1 MGDFMN
7 CGIEVLKRL
16 SEILNI
22 DLNDVILNCESK
34 VNEFGLSLYDLKY
47 ELNKVI
53 PTKAIMSLKLLK
65 NTHYIAY
72 IGHKRNGHYVL
83 VEKID
88 KYVWVYDPAN
98 KLKKC
103 NKLYFYLLW
112 SKTSLVFML

>member
-1 MGDFMN
+1 MN

-16 SEILNI
+16 NEMI
-22 DLNDVILNCESK
+22 DYDLKEVIKTCENK
-34 VNEFGLSLYDLKY
+34 VNENGLSMLDLKT

-53 PTKAIMSLKLLK
+53 PTQAIMSLKFIK
-65 NTHYIAY
+65 NTPWIAY
-72 IGHKRNGHYVL
+72 IGSKKNGHYVL

-88 KYVWVYDPAN
+88 KYIWVYDPSN

-103 NKLYFYLLW
+103 NKFYFYLLW

>member
-1 MGDFMN
+1 MN

-16 SEILNI
+16 NVILEI
-22 DLNDVILNCESK
+22 DLNDVIKNCESK
-34 VNEFGLSLYDLKY
+34 VNENGLSMYDFKN
-47 ELNKVI
+47 ELNKKV
-53 PTKAIMSLKLLK
+53 PTMAIMSLKFIK
-65 NTHYIAY
+65 NTPWIAY
-72 IGHKRNGHYVL
+72 IGSKKNGHYVL

-112 SKTSLVFML
+112 SKTSLVFMI

>member
-1 MGDFMN
+1 MN

-16 SEILNI
+16 NEILEI
-22 DLNDVILNCESK
+22 DLKDVIKNCESK
-34 VNEFGLSLYDLKY
+34 VNENGLSMYDLKN
-47 ELNKVI
+47 ELNKKI
-53 PTKAIMSLKLLK
+53 PTKAFMSLRLIKH
-65 NTHYIAY
+65 TPWIAY
-72 IGHKRNGHYVL
+72 IGSKKNGHYVL

-112 SKTSLVFML
+112 SKTSLVFMI